1 MAGLTLDVLADDS
14 VERALVV
21 VAHPDDADFW
31 AGGTVARWSSAGIVV
46 TYLVLTDGDAGGFD
60 PAMPR
65 EDIPPIRRSEQ
76 EAAARILGVH
86 DVRFLG
92 HAEGTIAQGMELR
105 RQIVRVIRQ
114 VRPRRL
120 LTWSPEW
127 NWSRFRTSCHIDHRA
142 TGELALTAAYPDAG
156 NAFAHPTL
164 IDHEALEP
172 WAVEEIWMIN
182 GRDPNHFVDVTDTFD
197 QKIEALRAH
206 RSQTGHRDR
215 LATEMRERIEPNTA
229 AAGLPEGR
237 LAEAFQ
243 VVRNR

>member
-1 MAGLTLDVLADDS
+1 MKVLADDG

-31 AGGTVARWSSAGIVV
+31 AGGTVACWSAAGIVV

-60 PAMPR
+60 SAVPR
-65 EDIPPIRRSEQ
+65 ADIPRIRRSEQ
-76 EAAARILGVH
+76 QVAARILGVR
-86 DVRFLG
+86 DIRFLRLT
-92 HAEGTIAQGMELR
+92 EGTIVQGIELR

-127 NWSRFRTSCHIDHRA
+127 NWSRFRASCHIDHRA
-142 TGELALTAAYPDAG
+142 TGEIALTAAYPDAG
-156 NAFAHPTL
+156 NAFAHRTL
-164 IDHEALEP
+164 LDHEALEP
-172 WAVEEIWMIN
+172 WTVEEIWLLN
-182 GRDPNHFVDVTDTFD
+182 ATAPNHFVDITDTFD
-197 QKIEALRAH
+197 QKIEALRTH

-229 AAGLPEGR
+229 AAGLPANR
-237 LAEAFQ
+237 LAEAFH

>member
-1 MAGLTLDVLADDS
+1 LDVLADNC

-31 AGGTVARWSSAGIVV
+31 AGGTVARWSASGIAV

-60 PAMPR
+60 RAAPR
-65 EDIPPIRRSEQ
+65 GDIPRIRRSEQ
-76 EAAARILGVH
+76 QAAARILGVG

-92 HAEGTIAQGMELR
+92 LAEGTITQDTQLR
-105 RQIVRVIRQ
+105 QRIVRVIRQ

-142 TGELALTAAYPDAG
+142 TGELALTAVYPDAG

-164 IDHEALEP
+164 IEQEMLEP
-172 WAVEEIWMIN
+172 WVVEEIWMLN
-182 GRDPNHFVDVTDTFD
+182 AREPNHFVDITDTFD
-197 QKIEALRAH
+197 QKIEALRTH
-206 RSQTGHRDR
+206 ISQTRHRAQ
-215 LATEMRERIEPNTA
+215 LAAEMQARIEPHTA
-229 AAGLPEGR
+229 LAGLASGR

-243 VVRNR
+243 VVRNK

>member
-1 MAGLTLDVLADDS
+1 LDVLADNG

-21 VAHPDDADFW
+21 VSHPDDADFW
-31 AGGTVARWSSAGIVV
+31 AGGTVACWSESGIAV

-65 EDIPPIRRSEQ
+65 EDIPRIRRSEQ
-76 EAAARILGVH
+76 EAAASILGVH

-92 HAEGTIAQGMELR
+92 LAEGTITQCTKLR

-142 TGELALTAAYPDAG
+142 TGEVALTAAYPDAG

-164 IDHEALEP
+164 IDHEMLEP
-172 WAVEEIWMIN
+172 WAVEEIWMLN
-182 GRDPNHFVDVTDTFD
+182 AREPNHFVDITDTFD
-197 QKIEALRAH
+197 RKIQALRAH
-206 RSQTGHRDR
+206 RSQTGHRDQ
-215 LATEMRERIEPNTA
+215 LTAEMRERIKPNTA
-229 AAGLPEGR
+229 VAGLAADR

-243 VVRNR
+243 VVRNK

>member
-1 MAGLTLDVLADDS
+1 MGPWNVLAEGV

-31 AGGTVARWSSAGIVV
+31 AGGTVAGWSSAGITV

-60 PAMPR
+60 PTMPR
-65 EDIPPIRRSEQ
+65 EDIPRIRRSEQ

-92 HAEGTIAQGMELR
+92 LAEGSIAQGVELR

-127 NWSRFRTSCHIDHRA
+127 NWSRFRTSCHIDHQA
-142 TGELALTAAYPDAG
+142 TGEVALTAVYPDAG
-156 NAFAHPTL
+156 NAFSHL
-164 IDHEALEP
+164 
-172 WAVEEIWMIN
+172 
-182 GRDPNHFVDVTDTFD
+182 TD
-197 QKIEALRAH
+197 
-206 RSQTGHRDR
+206 
-215 LATEMRERIEPNTA
+215 
-229 AAGLPEGR
+229 AAGAIQLAGVEQRRRDTSGGCARRRLTASARVSDRQGSLQRRRRWGTGR
-237 LAEAFQ
+237 CCRHPVLVGTPGEPP
-243 VVRNR
+243 